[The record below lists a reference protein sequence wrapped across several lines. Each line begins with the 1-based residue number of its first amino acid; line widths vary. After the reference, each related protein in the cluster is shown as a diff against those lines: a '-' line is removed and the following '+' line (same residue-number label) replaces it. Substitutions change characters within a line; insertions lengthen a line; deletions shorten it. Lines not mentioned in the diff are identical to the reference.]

1 MSARKSATEKLATL
15 TGVGGRTAGASLE
28 VLKLL
33 DTYLDEAISEFRND
47 MRARIQTEATSIFRQ
62 LTTEEEYAGLR
73 IDGNYYLSIVDGNDR
88 VVRRRSAGAD
98 QVVTMSLIGALSR
111 CAVEEGPIVMDT
123 PFARLDTGHRR
134 RILQWTSTLG
144 SQVVLFVQ
152 SGEFERE
159 RDLRWLDGRVGRSY
173 VLRRV
178 AANSTRIDGEP
189 HE

>member
-1 MSARKSATEKLATL
+1 M
-15 TGVGGRTAGASLE
+15 
-28 VLKLL
+28 
-33 DTYLDEAISEFRND
+33 
-47 MRARIQTEATSIFRQ
+47 
-62 LTTEEEYAGLR
+62 
-73 IDGNYYLSIVDGNDR
+73 
-88 VVRRRSAGAD
+88 
-98 QVVTMSLIGALSR
+98 TMSLIGALSR

-178 AANSTRIDGEP
+178 AANSTRIRWRAP
-189 HE
+189 